1 MESLSQGRL
10 VAFLL
15 GAMAL
20 CTSHDRII
28 HGHQHAS
35 VFVEVV
41 VTETTTL
48 LFQRIHV
55 STMGKN
61 YGRPLQL
68 PEDIIMAHLID
79 IFLSRN
85 PTSDIEEEDQPSDNP

>member
-10 VAFLL
+10 VVFLL

-20 CTSHDRII
+20 RTPRDRVI
-28 HGHQHAS
+28 HGHQRAR
-35 VFVEVV
+35 VFVEDV

-61 YGRPLQL
+61 DGWPLKL
-68 PEDIIMAHLID
+68 PEDILVAHLID

-85 PTSDIEEEDQPSDNP
+85 PTSDIEE